1 MTTLDFIYNVKEM
14 GYKVNWSHRNVSK
27 RKTKI
32 QISKLNEKQPIAWV
46 FTNEMYSMRSLGVD
60 SELYELLF
68 RYCITPIEERGE
80 I

>member
-1 MTTLDFIYNVKEM
+1 MTTSDFIFNIKAL
-14 GYKVNWSHRNVSK
+14 GYKVRWSHRNVSK

-32 QISKLNEKQPIAWV
+32 QIIEPNKKQPIAWV

-60 SELYELLF
+60 VELYELLF
-68 RYCITPIEERGE
+68 RYCITPIDKRGE